1 MNINIKDNV
10 FHNDDYRYLIQYT
23 EEAPYYYGE
32 ADRDIT
38 GPSGMIHTVDLE
50 SKISKSVHKKM
61 QDTFPEEIA
70 KYDSPHR
77 VYINCFAPREDTYY
91 HIDGERGSKTCLI
104 YLSNTDWVPLLCGE
118 TFFYQDDKVIGV
130 PPHPN
135 RAVCFDG
142 NILHKA
148 SSFRKGHRFTLA
160 LKYPPI
166 K

>member
-10 FHNDDYRYLIQYT
+10 FHEDDYQYLVEYSR
-23 EEAPYYYGE
+23 ESLYVYGE
-32 ADRDIT
+32 GDRPSVDPT
-38 GPSGMIHTVDLE
+38 GMVHNVGLDTKVT
-50 SKISKSVHKKM
+50 KSVHKKM
-61 QDTFPEEIA
+61 QETFPEEIA
-70 KYDSPHR
+70 KYDSPDR
-77 VYINCFAPREDTYY
+77 VYINCFAPREDAFY
-91 HIDGERGSKTCLI
+91 HIDGREGSKTCLI
-104 YLSNTDWVPLLCGE
+104 YLSNTDWVPVLCGE

-142 NILHKA
+142 NILHRA

-160 LKYPPI
+160 LKYPRI